1 MDETNNNEEF
11 QYIKERMK
19 QRPINRKKLVRR
31 MFLTASMAVIFG
43 VLACFTF
50 LVLEP
55 VFTNFLYPQ
64 AEPEVVVIPEDE
76 DEILPEDMML
86 EEQKATSTIT
96 RIIEHK
102 SDVDPMKVYEDQ
114 YSDLYLIS
122 QDVLK
127 SIVTIE
133 GYNQDIDWFDNEYE
147 SKTTT
152 SGLYIANNGLQLLFL
167 THNDVLVNASEIVV
181 TFFDGSEATGITKE
195 SDFNT
200 GLSVIAVNLSDVEE
214 STRRYITP
222 VKLANSM
229 VSTLLATP
237 VIAIGKIYGSA
248 DSVGYG
254 MVVSKEDY
262 VNLIDQNYELLK
274 TNIYGSVDAT
284 GVIAN
289 TNGEILGIID
299 QTYNSEDASNLITAI
314 GISELKK
321 DMERMSNGKARA
333 RMGVLGKDV
342 PLEVHENQGVPYGAY
357 VTSIV
362 MGTPAMDAGIQS
374 GDIII
379 EMANTPVLS
388 YSDFT
393 EIMIDRTPDV
403 TIPVK
408 IMRQGIEEFRELE
421 LEITLDEMK

>member
-1 MDETNNNEEF
+1 M
-11 QYIKERMK
+11 
-19 QRPINRKKLVRR
+19 
-31 MFLTASMAVIFG
+31 
-43 VLACFTF
+43 
-50 LVLEP
+50 
-55 VFTNFLYPQ
+55 
-64 AEPEVVVIPEDE
+64 
-76 DEILPEDMML
+76 
-86 EEQKATSTIT
+86 
-96 RIIEHK
+96 
-102 SDVDPMKVYEDQ
+102 
-114 YSDLYLIS
+114 
-122 QDVLK
+122 
-127 SIVTIE
+127 
-133 GYNQDIDWFDNEYE
+133 
-147 SKTTT
+147 
-152 SGLYIANNGLQLLFL
+152 
-167 THNDVLVNASEIVV
+167 LVNASEIVV

>member
-1 MDETNNNEEF
+1 MAENGNNEEF

-19 QRPINRKKLVRR
+19 QRPINRKKLIRR

-55 VFTNFLYPQ
+55 VFTNFLHPQ
-64 AEPEVVVIPEDE
+64 AEPELVVIPEDE

-86 EEQKATSTIT
+86 EEQKETSTIT

-127 SIVTIE
+127 SMVTIE
-133 GYNQDIDWFDNEYE
+133 GYNQDVDWFDNEYE

-167 THNDVLVNASEIVV
+167 THNDVLKNASEIVV
-181 TFFDGSEATGITKE
+181 TFYDGSRATGVTKE

-200 GLSVIAVNLSDVEE
+200 SLSVIAVNMSDVEE
-214 STRRYITP
+214 NTLKNISP

-237 VIAIGKIYGSA
+237 VIAIGKLYGSA

-254 MVVSKEDY
+254 MLASKENY
-262 VNLIDQNYELLK
+262 VNLIDQNYELLT
-274 TNIYGSVDAT
+274 TNIYASTKAT
-284 GVIAN
+284 GVVAN

-299 QTYNSEDASNLITAI
+299 QSYNSEEAENLITII
-314 GISELKK
+314 GISEIKK
-321 DMERMSNGKARA
+321 DIERMSNGKVRA
-333 RMGVLGKDV
+333 RMGIIGKDV
-342 PLEVHENQGVPYGAY
+342 PTDVHDNQGVPYGAY

-374 GDIII
+374 GDIIV
-379 EMANTPVLS
+379 EVANNPILK

-393 EIMIDRTPDV
+393 EIMIDRVPDV

-408 IMRQGIEEFRELE
+408 VMRQGPDEFREIE